1 MRYLLTAA
9 LFSAFAAAQ
18 ALPPD
23 IDSKSYSRLPL
34 RSREQMSG
42 DALRAYDALVG
53 KDRTTPG
60 LGPQATSLYSMG
72 VAEPMDKLN
81 QYLRNTVVGPAMFQI
96 CTLVAARE
104 FDETYEWTSH
114 EAGAKRSNV
123 DMKTID
129 AIRFNRPL
137 DGLPEKDALV
147 IRFGRALFRDHKV
160 SPELYA
166 KVVEVF
172 GQQGMFELTA
182 TMGDYA
188 MAAIMLRAVDQHV
201 PQEPANYHR
210 FIAPSRKGGDSTT
223 LYPTSKIKNPVSTR
237 LSIIRFHTTRADPV
251 AVECENRT
259 TVPGASSVEACAMRN
274 PLPLKSTSRP
284 STSRRA
290 GFRNSTSTEPSAAR
304 RGSRRASCWGL
315 IRPLSAVLVRRS
327 LASY

>member
-1 MRYLLTAA
+1 MRYLLTLA
-9 LFSAFAAAQ
+9 LFSALAAAQ
-18 ALPPD
+18 ALPAD
-23 IDSKSYSRLPL
+23 IDHKSYSRLPL
-34 RSREQMSG
+34 LPREQMSG

-53 KDRTTPG
+53 KDRATPG

-96 CTLVAARE
+96 CTLIAARE

-114 EAGAKRSNV
+114 EAGAKRVGV

-129 AIRFNRPL
+129 AIRFNRTA

-172 GQQGMFELTA
+172 GKQGMFELTA
-182 TMGDYA
+182 IMGDYA

-201 PQEPANYHR
+201 PQ
-210 FIAPSRKGGDSTT
+210 
-223 LYPTSKIKNPVSTR
+223 
-237 LSIIRFHTTRADPV
+237 
-251 AVECENRT
+251 
-259 TVPGASSVEACAMRN
+259 GASE
-274 PLPLKSTSRP
+274 LPAIKR
-284 STSRRA
+284 
-290 GFRNSTSTEPSAAR
+290 
-304 RGSRRASCWGL
+304 
-315 IRPLSAVLVRRS
+315 
-327 LASY
+327 